1 MVRFLAVTALR
12 LLANAV
18 GLLVAAAILDGFTLD
33 ALTFLVVVLVFT
45 AVEVIVDPLMI
56 KMSLTYAP
64 VLRGG
69 VALVTTFVGLVVVT
83 LVTDGLTISGFTTW
97 VLGTL
102 IVWLAGVLAAI
113 ILPLFLFR
121 KATGRQRGARA

>member
-1 MVRFLAVTALR
+1 MVRFLALTALR

-18 GLLVAAAILDGFTLD
+18 GLLVAAAVLDGFTLD
-33 ALTFLVVVLVFT
+33 AVTFVVVVLVFT